1 MAQSAERLNEKEN
14 GLSVSFKAVINEER
28 TGFATSSSVEIKDI
42 TGMELVMGC
51 CALIES
57 IIKGAGEDSKDVL
70 LLDIDKGLT
79 VLAIDPEM
87 VHGKE

>member
-42 TGMELVMGC
+42 TGMELVMAC
-51 CALIES
+51 CALVES
-57 IIKGAGEDSKDVL
+57 IVKGAGEDSKEVL
-70 LLDIDKGLT
+70 LLATAKGLT
-79 VLAIDPEM
+79 AIALDPEM

>member
-1 MAQSAERLNEKEN
+1 
-14 GLSVSFKAVINEER
+14 
-28 TGFATSSSVEIKDI
+28 
-42 TGMELVMGC
+42 MELVMGC

-70 LLDIDKGLT
+70 LLAIAKGLT
-79 VLAIDPEM
+79 VLAVDPEM

>member
-1 MAQSAERLNEKEN
+1 MAQSTERLNEKEN

-57 IIKGAGEDSKDVL
+57 IIKGTGEDSKDVL
-70 LLDIDKGLT
+70 LLAIAKGLT

>member
-14 GLSVSFKAVINEER
+14 GLSVSFKAVINEDR

-42 TGMELVMGC
+42 TGMELVMAC

-57 IIKGAGEDSKDVL
+57 IVKGVGEDSKEVL
-70 LLDIDKGLT
+70 LLATAKGLT
-79 VLAIDPEM
+79 AIALDPEM